1 MIVYYSYQLCL
12 GVTVNRECLLQILIL
27 EFVVYFSSRKYHL
40 IVLIQNI
47 FYNSNFKAKI
57 KKILKNK
64 AKSQLN
70 KDTNNE
76 NSLDE
81 KNPNSKQSA
90 KQKRTIYIYILFL
103 FYLLGSVSICWQGR
117 LVASPILTN
126 PRMQIV

>member
-81 KNPNSKQSA
+81 KNPNSKESA
-90 KQKRTIYIYILFL
+90 KQKRTIYIYMLFL